1 MHFHLLDYAQVLKR
15 VLTERQVSDKGYA
28 LIVEDNDL
36 DFFPKNRN
44 LLNDCQYYSL
54 FHFIALTI

>member
-44 LLNDCQYYSL
+44 LLNDCQY
-54 FHFIALTI
+54 